1 MTVAKGEPI
10 YAFPAPLA
18 DETGRSWRAEVFG
31 NPAGNVWFGWIVF
44 TDEAAGNSLW
54 TGVETSQPD
63 RDALRYW
70 ATGLEPVYLQGALA
84 RARGVAV

>member
-1 MTVAKGEPI
+1 MTVAKGELI
-10 YAFPAPLA
+10 HTFAAPMT
-18 DETGRSWRAEVFG
+18 DETGRSWRAQVFG

-44 TDEAAGNSLW
+44 TDDGGASLW

-70 ATGLEPVYLQGALA
+70 ATGIEPIYLEGAFA